1 MRGSYSGLER
11 VRKDSR
17 LREGVAVERGTE
29 MDNGAGTGRMRRVSH
44 GACRREGR
52 RRRRERPTDAL
63 VSGAGTRALARSFTG
78 IKDPGTGPVGQE
90 QEGGGAHSGTC
101 QSRDVCGAAEC
112 RSLAGGAGVSPRLP
126 SPL

>member
-17 LREGVAVERGTE
+17 LREGVAVKRGTE

-52 RRRRERPTDAL
+52 RWRRERPTDQSDAL
-63 VSGAGTRALARSFTG
+63 VSGVGTRALARSFTG
-78 IKDPGTGPVGQE
+78 IKDPGRGPVGPE
-90 QEGGGAHSGTC
+90 REGGGVH
-101 QSRDVCGAAEC
+101 
-112 RSLAGGAGVSPRLP
+112 
-126 SPL
+126 